1 MEIAL
6 CIAQDNPARA
16 LTFVDE
22 LEDRCVA
29 LGNAPG
35 IGTAR
40 PDLGDGICMLPHGRY
55 LIFYRQTS
63 RSVRIE
69 RVMHSARDIDGDD
82 LETQSDGAGD

>member
-6 CIAQDNPARA
+6 YIAQDNVNRA
-16 LTFVDE
+16 LAFVDE
-22 LEDRCVA
+22 LEESCRA

-40 PDLGDGICMLPHGRY
+40 PELGDGIRMLPHGRY
-55 LIFYRQTS
+55 LIFYRQLQ

-69 RVMHSARDIDGDD
+69 RVLHGARDIVGHDLQMPPDD
-82 LETQSDGAGD
+82 SAS